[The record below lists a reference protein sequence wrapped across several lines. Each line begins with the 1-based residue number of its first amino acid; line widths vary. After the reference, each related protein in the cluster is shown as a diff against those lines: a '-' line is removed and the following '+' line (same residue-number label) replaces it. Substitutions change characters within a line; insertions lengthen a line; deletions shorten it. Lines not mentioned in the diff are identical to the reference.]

1 MKKLYKINSR
11 INGEWNSHEVI
22 VESYEELENRADK
35 TREIDGFECLTY
47 QLVAFGDKE
56 IEARTMNKLTHCAI
70 ELDDAKLL
78 VSSLLPAG
86 DNVADYMK
94 TLNWASYKLL
104 GEYNST
110 ERDETFAEWIDIV
123 REKQGELYIEWY
135 TNNYYAGLWDEYS
148 TIYWEKRN
156 DNVINN
162 ARMAYLDS
170 WSNDAGGA

>member
-1 MKKLYKINSR
+1 MKKQYKINSR

-22 VESYEELENRADK
+22 VESYEELKNHADK

-47 QLVAFGDKE
+47 QLVAFGDEE
-56 IEARTMNKLTHCAI
+56 IEARTMNKLTMNKLTHCAI
-70 ELDDAKLL
+70 ELDDAKLI

-86 DNVADYMK
+86 DNVADYME

-104 GEYNST
+104 CEYNST

-135 TNNYYAGLWDEYS
+135 TNNCYAGLWDEYS
-148 TIYWEKRN
+148 TIYAE
-156 DNVINN
+156 
-162 ARMAYLDS
+162 
-170 WSNDAGGA
+170 GA